1 MDTIPDNTCND
12 KLQHLSNVLL
22 WHISN
27 YMQPRYIPL
36 SDRCNTIAF
45 NLNLLK
51 TTTRAWE
58 IKVWTHIR
66 GSLRWQRKQ
75 RKVNSFCFRWRNMI
89 RHRTRDS
96 CHHLDVSNGY
106 TDQHLVSAPAD
117 DIPSNLLMFCY
128 SRQDTELQLQGHL
141 FHSLIKVREHLPEE
155 KLISF
160 GHCPNYLSPLPPNR
174 ASCTT
179 FFGRQKR
186 RFCAYY
192 RTK

>member
-1 MDTIPDNTCND
+1 
-12 KLQHLSNVLL
+12 
-22 WHISN
+22 
-27 YMQPRYIPL
+27 
-36 SDRCNTIAF
+36 
-45 NLNLLK
+45 
-51 TTTRAWE
+51 
-58 IKVWTHIR
+58 
-66 GSLRWQRKQ
+66 
-75 RKVNSFCFRWRNMI
+75 MI

-160 GHCPNYLSPLPPNR
+160 GHCPNYLPPPN
-174 ASCTT
+174 SGKLYN
-179 FFGRQKR
+179 FFGRHKRCLARITEPSNYDYDNDVSDYNFGTFDDFGVKNDQKVS
-186 RFCAYY
+186 YNMILMSKY
-192 RTK
+192 KGQHDGKKG

>member
-1 MDTIPDNTCND
+1 
-12 KLQHLSNVLL
+12 
-22 WHISN
+22 
-27 YMQPRYIPL
+27 
-36 SDRCNTIAF
+36 
-45 NLNLLK
+45 
-51 TTTRAWE
+51 
-58 IKVWTHIR
+58 
-66 GSLRWQRKQ
+66 
-75 RKVNSFCFRWRNMI
+75 MI

-160 GHCPNYLSPLPPNR
+160 GHCPNYLPPPIR

-179 FFGRQKR
+179 FLDVKNNVFARITEPSNNDYYYNGSDNCDYNFGTFDDFFLLKI
-186 RFCAYY
+186 
-192 RTK
+192 TKKYHIT